1 MNEMTDGHTV
11 KSFDEELKLLHD
23 NVMVVGDLV
32 RDQLC
37 RATKSLEEEDV
48 DEARAVIDRDQEV
61 NELDIK
67 IDDEIIHLIA
77 KRQPL
82 AKDLREILTVN
93 KIVTDLERVGDEARK
108 IAQLCIHFYDHNT
121 TSPSEVI
128 VRDMVKMSVFI
139 DEMLDKA
146 ISAYDEL
153 DLELALEAI
162 RMDLELEAEFRS
174 CLRRLSTF
182 IMEDSRTVGH
192 VVETVLGLR
201 ALERIG
207 GHAKNIGGYVIF
219 LVKGMDVRHD
229 SLDEIVDELT
239 AAAKG

>member
-11 KSFDEELKLLHD
+11 TSFDDEMKLLHD
-23 NVMVVGDLV
+23 HVIKIGDLV
-32 RDQLC
+32 RNQLC
-37 RATKSLEEEDV
+37 RAIKSLEEEDV

-67 IDDEIIHLIA
+67 IDDEVIHLIA

-108 IAQLCIHFYDHNT
+108 IAMLCIHFYDHNT

-146 ISAYDEL
+146 VCAYDEL
-153 DLELALEAI
+153 DIDLALDAI
-162 RMDLELEAEFRS
+162 RMDIELEIEFRS

-182 IMEDSRTVGH
+182 IMEDSRVVGH

>member
-11 KSFDEELKLLHD
+11 TSYDEEMKLLHS
-23 NVMVVGDLV
+23 NVMQIGDLV

-37 RATKSLEEEDV
+37 RAVKSLEEEDV

-67 IDDEIIHLIA
+67 VDDEVIHVIA

-108 IAQLCIHFYDHNT
+108 IAMLTVHFYDHNT

-128 VRDMVKMSVFI
+128 VRDMVKLSAFI
-139 DEMLDKA
+139 DDMLDKA
-146 ISAYDEL
+146 IRAYDEL
-153 DLELALEAI
+153 DIDLALEAI

-182 IMEDSRTVGH
+182 IMEDSRVVGH

-219 LVKGMDVRHD
+219 LVKGKDVRHEK
-229 SLDEIVDELT
+229 LDDIVDEL
-239 AAAKG
+239 AAGG

>member
-1 MNEMTDGHTV
+1 MNEMTEGHTV
-11 KSFDEELKLLHD
+11 SSFDTEMKTLHQ
-23 NVMVVGDLV
+23 NVIQIGDLV

-37 RATKSLEEEDV
+37 RAVKSLEEEDV
-48 DEARAVIDRDQEV
+48 IEARAVIERDQEV
-61 NELDIK
+61 NELDIEV
-67 IDDEIIHLIA
+67 DDEIIHLIA

-108 IAQLCIHFYDHNT
+108 IAMLCIHFYDHNT

-128 VRDMVKMSVFI
+128 VRDIIKLAVFV

-146 ISAYDEL
+146 IRAFNELNL
-153 DLELALEAI
+153 DLALDAI
-162 RMDLELEAEFRS
+162 RMDLDLDAEFKS

-182 IMEDSRTVGH
+182 IMEDSRVVGH

-207 GHAKNIGGYVIF
+207 GHAKNIGGYIVF
-219 LVKGMDVRHD
+219 LVEGKDVRHE
-229 SLDEIVDELT
+229 SLENIVAGL
-239 AAAKG
+239 AAER

>member
-11 KSFDEELKLLHD
+11 TSFDDEMKLLHD
-23 NVMVVGDLV
+23 HVMEIGDLV
-32 RDQLC
+32 RNQLC
-37 RATKSLEEEDV
+37 RAVKSLEEEDV

-67 IDDEIIHLIA
+67 IDDEVIHLIA

-108 IAQLCIHFYDHNT
+108 IAMLCIHFYDHNT

-128 VRDMVKMSVFI
+128 VRDMVKMSEFI
-139 DEMLDKA
+139 DEMLEKA
-146 ISAYDEL
+146 ICAYDEL
-153 DLELALEAI
+153 DIDLALDAI
-162 RMDLELEAEFRS
+162 RMDIELEIEFRS

-182 IMEDSRTVGH
+182 IMEDSRVVGH

-207 GHAKNIGGYVIF
+207 GHAKNIGG
-219 LVKGMDVRHD
+219 
-229 SLDEIVDELT
+229 
-239 AAAKG
+239 

>member
-11 KSFDEELKLLHD
+11 KSYDEEMKLLHD
-23 NVMVVGDLV
+23 NVMQIGGLV

-37 RATKSLEEEDV
+37 RAVKSLEEEDV

-61 NELDIK
+61 NDLDIK
-67 IDDEIIHLIA
+67 VDDEVIHLIA

-108 IAQLCIHFYDHNT
+108 IAMLCVHFYDHNT

-128 VRDMVKMSVFI
+128 VRDMAKLSVFI
-139 DEMLDKA
+139 DDMLEKA
-146 ISAYDEL
+146 IRAYDETNI
-153 DLELALEAI
+153 DLAIDVI
-162 RMDLELEAEFRS
+162 RMDLELESEFRS

-182 IMEDSRTVGH
+182 IMEDSRVVGH

-219 LVKGMDVRHD
+219 LVKGMDVRHE
-229 SLDEIVDELT
+229 SLDDIVDELT
-239 AAAKG
+239 AEA